1 MFKKILLLAVAPLAL
16 LATSAMASD
25 DVLDQVADLNVASIS
40 DASISID
47 DGLANLDV
55 DSLSD
60 KAGSEKS
67 DEAVEACFRRFG
79 YGGGYG
85 GYCGYN
91 YNWYGCYSPCYSYNH
106 CYYQPV
112 VTYRPVYYTTYCY
125 PTFSYW
131 GCY

>member
-25 DVLDQVADLNVASIS
+25 DVLDQVANLDVTSIS
-40 DASISID
+40 DAKISID
-47 DGLANLDV
+47 DGLASLDI
-55 DSLSD
+55 DGLSEQ
-60 KAGSEKS
+60 AGSEKG
-67 DEAVEACFRRFG
+67 EQAIEACFRRFG
-79 YGGGYG
+79 YGSYGGYG

-91 YNWYGCYSPCYSYNH
+91 YGCYSPWYSYSH
-106 CYYQPV
+106 CYYQPIL
-112 VTYRPVYYTTYCY
+112 TYRPVYYTTYCY